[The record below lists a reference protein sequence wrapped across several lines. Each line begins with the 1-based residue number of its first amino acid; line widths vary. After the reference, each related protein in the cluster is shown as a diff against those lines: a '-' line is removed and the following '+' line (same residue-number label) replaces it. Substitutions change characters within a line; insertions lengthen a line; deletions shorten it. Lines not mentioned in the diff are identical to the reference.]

1 MAGQA
6 GPRGK
11 PGRGESAG
19 AGRWPASP
27 LPILRFP
34 PIGRGGIVWHEPYDS
49 REDQAPEPGAPYP
62 GPGGSCR
69 ARTRAG
75 AGLRRCPASGCG
87 GARRNQRLDGGSDGG
102 PHPPSRRRS
111 GARTQLRTSRER
123 PGTDRSRSRLP
134 EVARWRITMA
144 VRDEHGIP
152 QSLADEVRSRTVAP
166 AAAEQ
171 DQEQDHAH
179 GFAWLEAARIAFVAI
194 AAAAIWFQVWEPIPS
209 VSLIGIIGLLVGG
222 WPIFKEA
229 LDNIV
234 ARRMTMELSMTI
246 AIVAAAAIGEFFTA
260 LVIALFVLV
269 AEVLEGMTVSRG
281 RHAIRDL
288 LDFLPRSVS
297 VRRPG
302 GVRDVDSAELRVGD
316 AVLVNPGGRV
326 PVDGTV
332 LSGHSFLDQSRI
344 TGESMPVEKT
354 PGSPVY
360 AGSINQSGAIEIR
373 AERLGRDTSFGKIIE
388 AVERAEKSRAPVQRL
403 ADRMAGYLVYFALG
417 AAALTYLITR
427 DMRSTISVV
436 IVAGACGIAAGT
448 PLAILGAIGRAARL
462 GAIIKGGLY
471 LEILGRVDT
480 IVLDKTGTL
489 TYGRPE
495 VQRVV
500 PAETATTEAVLDAAA
515 AAELRSEH
523 PLGRAIVAYARAQG
537 RSIPEPERFDYT
549 PGRGICALV
558 DGTTVLVGNRALL
571 LERGVSVPRTFVP
584 EEAAAS
590 EILVARDTRLLGAI
604 VVADS
609 VRPEA
614 RPAIEALARMRMR
627 TILLTGDTKSVA
639 DAVGGRLG
647 IAEVHADLLPEDKL
661 ARIKHL
667 VGRGCVVAMLGDGIN
682 DAPALA
688 EASVGVAMGSGTD
701 VARESADIVLLGND
715 LARFV
720 DTVAIARQTR
730 RIIWQNFTGT
740 IAVDT
745 VGMALAS
752 LGFLNPLLAAF
763 IHVASEMAFI
773 LNSARLL
780 PAADRTAAPIAAD
793 APVAG
798 RPA

>member
-1 MAGQA
+1 
-6 GPRGK
+6 
-11 PGRGESAG
+11 
-19 AGRWPASP
+19 
-27 LPILRFP
+27 
-34 PIGRGGIVWHEPYDS
+34 
-49 REDQAPEPGAPYP
+49 
-62 GPGGSCR
+62 
-69 ARTRAG
+69 
-75 AGLRRCPASGCG
+75 
-87 GARRNQRLDGGSDGG
+87 
-102 PHPPSRRRS
+102 
-111 GARTQLRTSRER
+111 
-123 PGTDRSRSRLP
+123 
-134 EVARWRITMA
+134 MA
-144 VRDEHGIP
+144 VRDEHGNP
-152 QSLADEVRSRTVAP
+152 HSLAGEAHLRS
-166 AAAEQ
+166 AAAAAGEQ
-171 DQEQDHAH
+171 EPDDEHDHAH
-179 GFAWLEAARIAFVAI
+179 AFAWLEAARIGLVAL
-194 AAAAIWFQVWEPIPS
+194 AAAAVWFRVWEPIPS
-209 VSLIGIIGLLVGG
+209 VSLIGVIGLLVGG

-229 LDNIV
+229 LENLI

-297 VRRPG
+297 VRRSG
-302 GVRDVDSAELRVGD
+302 GLRDVDSAELRVGD
-316 AVLVNPGGRV
+316 AVLVNPGARV

-354 PGSPVY
+354 AGSAVY

-417 AAALTYLITR
+417 AAALTYLLTR

-480 IVLDKTGTL
+480 VVLDKTGTL

-495 VQRVV
+495 VQQVV
-500 PAETATTEAVLDAAA
+500 AAETATAEAVLDAAA
-515 AAELRSEH
+515 SAELRSEH

-537 RSIPEPERFDYT
+537 RSIREPERFDYT

-558 DGTTVLVGNRALL
+558 DGKTILVGNRALL
-571 LERGVSVPRTFVP
+571 IGRGIAVPRTLGSR
-584 EEAAAS
+584 EKAAS
-590 EILVARDTRLLGAI
+590 EILVARDGRLLGAI

-614 RPAIEALARMRMR
+614 KPAVEALARMGMR

-661 ARIKHL
+661 ARIKDL

-682 DAPALA
+682 DAPALT
-688 EASVGVAMGSGTD
+688 EANVGVAMGSGTD

-720 DTVAIARQTR
+720 DTVAIARRTR

-745 VGMALAS
+745 VGMVLAGF
-752 LGFLNPLLAAF
+752 GFLNPLLAAF

-780 PAADRTAAPIAAD
+780 PAAERIAAPIAAD
-793 APVAG
+793 APAAP

>member
-1 MAGQA
+1 
-6 GPRGK
+6 
-11 PGRGESAG
+11 
-19 AGRWPASP
+19 
-27 LPILRFP
+27 
-34 PIGRGGIVWHEPYDS
+34 
-49 REDQAPEPGAPYP
+49 
-62 GPGGSCR
+62 
-69 ARTRAG
+69 
-75 AGLRRCPASGCG
+75 
-87 GARRNQRLDGGSDGG
+87 
-102 PHPPSRRRS
+102 
-111 GARTQLRTSRER
+111 
-123 PGTDRSRSRLP
+123 
-134 EVARWRITMA
+134 MA
-144 VRDEHGIP
+144 VRDEHGNP
-152 QSLADEVRSRTVAP
+152 HSLAGEAHLRS
-166 AAAEQ
+166 AAAAAGEQ
-171 DQEQDHAH
+171 EPDDEHDHAH
-179 GFAWLEAARIAFVAI
+179 AFEWLEAARIGLVAL
-194 AAAAIWFQVWEPIPS
+194 AAAAVWFRVWEPIPS
-209 VSLIGIIGLLVGG
+209 VSLIGVIGLLVGG

-229 LDNIV
+229 LENLI

-297 VRRPG
+297 VRRSG

-316 AVLVNPGGRV
+316 AVLVNPGARV

-354 PGSPVY
+354 AGSAVY

-417 AAALTYLITR
+417 AAALTYLLTR

-480 IVLDKTGTL
+480 VVLDKTGTL

-495 VQRVV
+495 VQQVV
-500 PAETATTEAVLDAAA
+500 AAETATAEAVLDAAA
-515 AAELRSEH
+515 SAELRSEH

-537 RSIPEPERFDYT
+537 RSIREPERFDYT

-558 DGTTVLVGNRALL
+558 DGATILVGNRALL
-571 LERGVSVPRTFVP
+571 IGRGIAVPRTLGSR
-584 EEAAAS
+584 EKAAS
-590 EILVARDTRLLGAI
+590 EILVARDGRLLGAI

-614 RPAIEALARMRMR
+614 KPAVEALARMGMR

-661 ARIKHL
+661 ARIKDL

-682 DAPALA
+682 DAPALT
-688 EASVGVAMGSGTD
+688 EANVGVAMGSGTD

-720 DTVAIARQTR
+720 DTVAIARRTR

-745 VGMALAS
+745 VGMVLAGF
-752 LGFLNPLLAAF
+752 GFLNPLLAAF

-780 PAADRTAAPIAAD
+780 PAAERIAAPIAAD
-793 APVAG
+793 APTPG
-798 RPA
+798 RRRRSCTR

>member
-1 MAGQA
+1 
-6 GPRGK
+6 
-11 PGRGESAG
+11 
-19 AGRWPASP
+19 
-27 LPILRFP
+27 
-34 PIGRGGIVWHEPYDS
+34 
-49 REDQAPEPGAPYP
+49 
-62 GPGGSCR
+62 
-69 ARTRAG
+69 
-75 AGLRRCPASGCG
+75 
-87 GARRNQRLDGGSDGG
+87 
-102 PHPPSRRRS
+102 
-111 GARTQLRTSRER
+111 
-123 PGTDRSRSRLP
+123 
-134 EVARWRITMA
+134 MA
-144 VRDEHGIP
+144 VRDEHGNP
-152 QSLADEVRSRTVAP
+152 HSLAGEAHLRS
-166 AAAEQ
+166 AAAAAGEQ
-171 DQEQDHAH
+171 EPDDEHDHAH
-179 GFAWLEAARIAFVAI
+179 AFEWLEAARIGLVAL
-194 AAAAIWFQVWEPIPS
+194 AAAAVWFRVWEPIPS
-209 VSLIGIIGLLVGG
+209 VSLIGVIGLLVGG

-229 LDNIV
+229 LENLI

-297 VRRPG
+297 VRRSG

-316 AVLVNPGGRV
+316 AVLVNPGARV

-354 PGSPVY
+354 AGSRVY

-417 AAALTYLITR
+417 AAALTYLLTR

-480 IVLDKTGTL
+480 VVLDKTGTL

-495 VQRVV
+495 VQQVV
-500 PAETATTEAVLDAAA
+500 AAETATAEAVLDAAA
-515 AAELRSEH
+515 SAELRSEH

-537 RSIPEPERFDYT
+537 RSIREPERFDYT

-558 DGTTVLVGNRALL
+558 DGKTILVGNRALL
-571 LERGVSVPRTFVP
+571 IGRGIAVPRTLGSR
-584 EEAAAS
+584 EKAAS
-590 EILVARDTRLLGAI
+590 EILVARDGRLLGAI

-614 RPAIEALARMRMR
+614 KPAVEALARMGMR

-661 ARIKHL
+661 ARIKDL

-682 DAPALA
+682 DAPALT
-688 EASVGVAMGSGTD
+688 EANVGVAMGSGTD

-720 DTVAIARQTR
+720 DTVAIARRTR

-745 VGMALAS
+745 VGMVLAGF
-752 LGFLNPLLAAF
+752 GFLNPLLAAF

-780 PAADRTAAPIAAD
+780 PAAERIAAPIAAD
-793 APVAG
+793 APAAP